1 MPVSVNAASEIYQEA
16 IRDSVR
22 RSAFLYL
29 VQAGLMIVAGILAII
44 FPIFSAQTIT
54 LAIGWLLILSGLMQ
68 GLSLIATWRA
78 SYASLQL
85 MSAVLGVLIGVL
97 ILMNPAQS
105 IIGFSLLIVVFFM
118 MEGLGKLIWAL
129 TIRPLPGWPWVALSG
144 ALGMVLS
151 VFLIAN
157 LETAASWVL
166 AMLVGLQL
174 IVIGA
179 AIGYLAWSIRMAAK
193 A

>member
-1 MPVSVNAASEIYQEA
+1 MPVSVNAASEIYQDA

-29 VQAGLMIVAGILAII
+29 VQAGLMIVAGVLAIV

-85 MSAVLGVLIGVL
+85 MSAVLGVLIGFL
-97 ILMNPAQS
+97 ILMNPSQS
-105 IIGFSLLIVVFFM
+105 IIGLSLLIVVFFM

-129 TIRPLPGWPWVALSG
+129 TIRPLPGWLWVALSG
-144 ALGMVLS
+144 ALGMILS
-151 VFLIAN
+151 VYLIAN

-193 A
+193 G